1 MKTRIDKIL
10 SESNIMT
17 RSQAREAAKKGRIA
31 VNGAVVRSSDEKAE
45 EGDVISVDGRPIER
59 RRFFYYMMNKPAGY
73 VCATEDNGPT
83 VLDLLSP
90 GDKARG
96 LFPVGRLDKDTVG
109 LLIITNDGAL
119 AHELLSPK
127 KHVSK
132 TYFFRLEHELISRDA
147 DILCAGI
154 PMDGGTTKPAV
165 ITFEGRE
172 GTIAVTE
179 GKFHQIKRMFGH
191 VGNRV
196 TYLKRI
202 SFGPLE
208 LDSSLAEGEYRILS
222 AEETEKLRIQP
233 VSGGIMQYEQS
244 KA

>member
-119 AHELLSPK
+119 
-127 KHVSK
+127 
-132 TYFFRLEHELISRDA
+132 
-147 DILCAGI
+147 
-154 PMDGGTTKPAV
+154 
-165 ITFEGRE
+165 
-172 GTIAVTE
+172 
-179 GKFHQIKRMFGH
+179 
-191 VGNRV
+191 
-196 TYLKRI
+196 
-202 SFGPLE
+202 
-208 LDSSLAEGEYRILS
+208 
-222 AEETEKLRIQP
+222 
-233 VSGGIMQYEQS
+233 
-244 KA
+244 